1 MPCIFPE
8 QINNSFRGNRLA
20 LWLFGFV
27 VSLRILQSLAVLF
40 NGRSIVISADG
51 VPVDTFSP
59 DSAAAVVAIF
69 ALCGLYRLIFSL
81 LCVVVLWRYQ
91 GAVPFMFAVVVL
103 EYLAKQTVLYF
114 IPLARTGTPPGPVV
128 NLLLFLMALAGLGL
142 SLHSRRTDAAA

>member
-1 MPCIFPE
+1 MPFLFPK
-8 QINNSFRGNRLA
+8 QIDNTFRGNRLA
-20 LWLFGFV
+20 LWLFGLV
-27 VSLRILQSLAVLF
+27 VLLRILQSLSVIF

-69 ALCGLYRLIFSL
+69 ALCGLYRLLFSL
-81 LCVVVLWRYQ
+81 LCVVVLWRYRS
-91 GAVPFMFAVVVL
+91 AVPLMFAVVAL

-128 NLLLFLMALAGLGL
+128 NLVLFLMALAGLGL
-142 SLHSRRTDAAA
+142 SLLRRTDAA